1 MLLQLDA
8 RNPKEL
14 AVAEEIRRDILEF
27 LPLVLEAPHFPPLT
41 ADEKQ
46 TIHLKLA
53 FLRTQETRASYFGNV
68 AGISY
73 LRPGTVEAPTKLTPQ
88 LMRWAGRR
96 GMPKYKEP
104 KQQIPGAKNGRIL
117 KTGKG
122 L

>member
-53 FLRTQETRASYFGNV
+53 FLRTQDQGSHAYKLSY
-68 AGISY
+68 AY
-73 LRPGTVEAPTKLTPQ
+73 TQEHT
-88 LMRWAGRR
+88 MH
-96 GMPKYKEP
+96 
-104 KQQIPGAKNGRIL
+104 
-117 KTGKG
+117 
-122 L
+122 